1 MCGKFKTYILFSLL
15 VVLLTSCYTT
25 NQNIISK
32 SADISKYKI
41 AAIHEV
47 MDYTGSP
54 ALMDLDVKIFEIMS
68 QAGIEMIGERE
79 IEKLN
84 TDKLNTV
91 LLIKYSASQSDLES
105 VVSISFIDYQTLRP
119 IATCRGAFGM
129 GWTKEHDM
137 RVALKNA
144 LEQVKQ
150 VFTN

>member
-79 IEKLN
+79 IRN
-84 TDKLNTV
+84 NFV
-91 LLIKYSASQSDLES
+91 
-105 VVSISFIDYQTLRP
+105 
-119 IATCRGAFGM
+119 
-129 GWTKEHDM
+129 
-137 RVALKNA
+137 
-144 LEQVKQ
+144 
-150 VFTN
+150 